1 MTFTVVFDKN
11 NRVRYCEADPREVW
25 KNIDFNRYKDMIIS
39 AELIYKDYIEL
50 MEDLGVKDGYEL
62 FYVIKSSLNNWDN
75 KEFNISC
82 RRVPIIVL
90 GNGDEATQALHLLKE
105 ISPIDF
111 WGYYEAYEER
121 YGVRSASGNPV
132 ITGALSNYYL
142 DGEYSV
148 DVTTMNDE
156 DAVALKQALSKK
168 NFWFIDEVEKIFKE
182 ICINSSQDALNKVA
196 FKRIGYSLNIGYIYK
211 EDYGTVTKYF
221 DKEIFSKEILDL
233 NEYDRRLL
241 VLPAFESALY
251 KKRMELEY
259 IEVAPKVYMTLSKL
273 ERFYGLSLDDIHQL
287 QDWIKQYEEKYFNA
301 HSVWEKLENIG
312 LDKKLQNNEWLCTC
326 IFRQQLSVF
335 SLQVAGGIIL
345 CKDSSELSLGAVC
358 QWIFKKHGKLTVQ
371 NLTLKLNEI
380 FATRIPAR
388 KIAEK
393 LKACGLWEELV
404 TDSFDDYVDNL
415 IALTETNMDVD
426 DLFQE
431 EFF

>member
-1 MTFTVVFDKN
+1 M
-11 NRVRYCEADPREVW
+11 
-25 KNIDFNRYKDMIIS
+25 
-39 AELIYKDYIEL
+39 
-50 MEDLGVKDGYEL
+50 
-62 FYVIKSSLNNWDN
+62 
-75 KEFNISC
+75 
-82 RRVPIIVL
+82 
-90 GNGDEATQALHLLKE
+90 
-105 ISPIDF
+105 
-111 WGYYEAYEER
+111 
-121 YGVRSASGNPV
+121 
-132 ITGALSNYYL
+132 
-142 DGEYSV
+142 
-148 DVTTMNDE
+148 
-156 DAVALKQALSKK
+156 SKK

-326 IFRQQLSVF
+326 IFRQQLGVF